1 MKINGRY
8 FYEIWVSVMQRFK
21 ALDRTRQVFVLSL
34 ILVTSSIL
42 IAYAV
47 QTDFGRIDIRYISI
61 VNEEGFTVTGKL
73 YKPVTAT
80 VENPASGVLLLHG
93 MNNDKDTEGPAALE
107 LARRGIVALA
117 LDEMG
122 HGNSDSGGALLEAL
136 SGQTT
141 LGANASYQYLKQFT
155 FVDASST
162 GLIGHSMGAS
172 VASAVAGMNPDHRA
186 IVIQADGPY
195 NLSLYPF
202 FNNYLAVWAYYEE
215 LFETRDRASFYADS
229 MVQIAQNEGLT
240 SPDDASED
248 YTYGD
253 FTNGTAHRYAL
264 CPCTH
269 PGSTWNAKGVAE
281 TCAWML
287 QALDGVA
294 ANEAYSLSAIPTQ
307 TYMIRECATLFALI
321 VAVLSIIPL
330 AFILMEHPYFSI
342 IKTPK
347 PECVVNKGK
356 EWWKVAIG
364 NALIGGITFL
374 FLPFIGL
381 FGGALLGMVIPIFLL
396 AVANGSLLWLLVNA
410 IIAWY
415 VFKRWFKKMN
425 ENEGLTLSDVGAF
438 ENVEGDTNR
447 EILKRTVILTM
458 ILFSYLYALVALS
471 QSYLAIEF
479 RYMWPQL
486 KMFTPARFIQFL
498 IYLIP
503 VLPFFTFN
511 GGVILFGLLRQ
522 EEYDSPL
529 KTQMIWWIKN
539 VIAMEGVLLLAIL
552 IQYVPMFLFGT
563 GPLLSLGGFFG
574 LYGIFLMAVL
584 PFFAGIFFIMT
595 AFYIKTG
602 RIYLGSFVGTVL
614 VVWVMAVG
622 SLIM

>member
-1 MKINGRY
+1 MHRL
-8 FYEIWVSVMQRFK
+8 K
-21 ALDRTRQVFVLSL
+21 ALDRTRQMFVLSL
-34 ILVTSSIL
+34 ILITGSVL
-42 IAYAV
+42 VAYAV
-47 QTDFGRIDIRYISI
+47 QIDLGRIDVQYISI

-73 YKPVTAT
+73 YRPATAT

-117 LDEMG
+117 LDEMS
-122 HGNSDSGGALLEAL
+122 HGNSDSGGSLLESL
-136 SGQTT
+136 MGQDNT
-141 LGANASYQYLKQFT
+141 LGANASYQYLKQLA
-155 FVDASST
+155 FVDASRI
-162 GLIGHSMGAS
+162 GLVGHSMGAG
-172 VASAVAGMNPDHRA
+172 VASTVARMNPNHRA

-215 LFETRDRASFYADS
+215 LFDTRDRALFYSDS
-229 MVQIAQNEGLT
+229 LAQIAQNEGLA
-240 SPDDASED
+240 SPEDASED

-287 QALDGVA
+287 QALNGVNA
-294 ANEAYSLSAIPTQ
+294 SEAYTLSAIPTQ
-307 TYMIRECATLFALI
+307 TYMIREGATLFMLI

-330 AFILMEHPYFSI
+330 AFILMDHPYFSM
-342 IKTPK
+342 IKGPM
-347 PECVVNKGK
+347 PERVVNKGN
-356 EWWKVAIG
+356 EWWKAAIG
-364 NALIGGITFL
+364 NALIGGVTFL
-374 FLPFIGL
+374 FIHFTGL
-381 FGGALLGMVIPIFLL
+381 FGGALLGMFLPIFLL
-396 AVANGSLLWLLVNA
+396 AVANGSVLWLLVNA

-415 VFKRWFKKMN
+415 VFKRWFRKKS
-425 ENEGLTLSDVGAF
+425 ETEGLTLSEVGSF
-438 ENVEGDTNR
+438 ENMEGNKNPA
-447 EILKRTVILTM
+447 ILKRTVILTI
-458 ILFSYLYALVALS
+458 ILFSYLYLLVTLS

-479 RYMWPQL
+479 RYMWPQF
-486 KMFTPARFIQFL
+486 KMFTPARFNQFL
-498 IYLIP
+498 IYIIQ

-511 GGVILFGLLRQ
+511 GGVILFGILRQ
-522 EEYDSPL
+522 EVYDNPI

-563 GPLLSLGGFFG
+563 GPLLSLGGLFG

-584 PFFAGIFFIMT
+584 PFFAGIF
-595 AFYIKTG
+595 
-602 RIYLGSFVGTVL
+602 S
-614 VVWVMAVG
+614 
-622 SLIM
+622 S

>member
-1 MKINGRY
+1 
-8 FYEIWVSVMQRFK
+8 MQQLK
-21 ALDRTRQVFVLSL
+21 ALDRTRQMFILSL
-34 ILVTSSIL
+34 ILITTSVL
-42 IAYAV
+42 VAYAV
-47 QTDFGRIDIRYISI
+47 QTDLGKIDVRYISI
-61 VNEEGFTVTGKL
+61 VSEEGFTVTGKF
-73 YKPVTAT
+73 YRPVTAT

-117 LDEMG
+117 LDEMS
-122 HGNSDSGGALLEAL
+122 HGNSDSSGSVLDML
-136 SGQTT
+136 SGEST
-141 LGANASYQYLKQFT
+141 LGANASYQYLKQLA
-155 FVDASST
+155 FVDETRT
-162 GLIGHSMGAS
+162 GLVGHSMGAT
-172 VASAVAGMNPDHRA
+172 VASAVARLNPDHRA

-195 NLSLYPF
+195 NLSRYPF

-215 LFETRDRASFYADS
+215 LFDTRDRASFYDDS
-229 MVQIAQNEGLT
+229 MAQIAQNEGLA
-240 SPDDASED
+240 SSNDARED

-253 FTNGTAHRYAL
+253 FANGTAHRYAL

-281 TCAWML
+281 TCSWML
-287 QALDGVA
+287 QALDGVDT
-294 ANEAYSLSAIPTQ
+294 NEAYSASAIPTQ
-307 TYMIRECATLFALI
+307 TYMIREGATLLALI

-330 AFILMEHPYFSI
+330 AFFLMDHPYFSMVKI
-342 IKTPK
+342 PI
-347 PECVVNKGK
+347 PERVVNIGK
-356 EWWKVAIG
+356 AWWKPAVG
-364 NALIGGITFL
+364 NALIGGVTFL
-374 FLPFIGL
+374 FLPFAGL
-381 FGGALLGMVIPIFLL
+381 LGGALLGMVVPIFRLI
-396 AVANGSLLWLLVNA
+396 VANGSLLWLLVNA

-425 ENEGLTLSDVGAF
+425 ETEGLTLSEIGVF
-438 ENVEGDTNR
+438 ENMEGDTNR
-447 EILKRTVILTM
+447 EILKRTIFLTI
-458 ILFSYLYALVALS
+458 ILFSYLYALVTLS

-486 KMFTPARFIQFL
+486 KMFTPTRFIQFL

-522 EEYDSPL
+522 KAYDNPI

-563 GPLLSLGGFFG
+563 GPLLSLGGLFG

-584 PFFAGIFFIMT
+584 PFFAGVFFIMT

-622 SLIM
+622 SLIL